1 LSEKLVNSK
10 TKRHKK
16 AKMASKEA
24 AGLTQTIHSKQ
35 DKLAP
40 DSVIVDGVDGRAD
53 SKIHAKPLAD
63 VNVRQHGIMD
73 EQFPTAGLSAA
84 NERDKI
90 MEAKIALQKAP
101 GMTPGMTPFGKL
113 EAKEA
118 DFKWLQEKQAAAEAA
133 NFQRWFAEEFDHM
146 SPAEKKRAKELYPEF
161 YAQRKKLLKQQTK
174 NLFALAR
181 LKLEGIQNRDDL
193 ITQYLAETG
202 RLDIGPLTHILN
214 PELGENQA
222 AQAARFQRGL
232 LSPFR
237 VFGTESIHNTNMNMF
252 DARAEQSNE
261 FAHRTAAS
269 RQFGAELGLATGF
282 PPMNNAN
289 AKQGDLQWWTALQQ

>member
-1 LSEKLVNSK
+1 
-10 TKRHKK
+10 
-16 AKMASKEA
+16 MASKEA

-40 DSVIVDGVDGRAD
+40 NSVIVDGVDGRSDA
-53 SKIHAKPLAD
+53 KIHAKPLAD
-63 VNVRQHGIMD
+63 VGIRQHGIMD

-90 MEAKIALQKAP
+90 MEAKIALQTAP

-202 RLDIGPLTHILN
+202 RLDVGPLNHLLH
-214 PELGENQA
+214 PELSEDSATQK
-222 AQAARFQRGL
+222 ARFQRGL

-237 VFGTESIHNTNMNMF
+237 VFGTESLVDGTNGLT
-252 DARAEQSNE
+252 ARRYESGLYTSVNP
-261 FAHRTAAS
+261 AS
-269 RQFGAELGLATGF
+269 LAGGESLGYTSGF
-282 PPMNNAN
+282 PPMGNDNR
-289 AKQGDLQWWTALQQ
+289 KQGDLQWWTALQQ